1 MTAAN
6 ESNGTTIVQSR
17 MTYSRREFLL
27 TTSAAAVT
35 LALGNARPAHASA
48 LTPTP
53 RVSEGPFYPQSF
65 PADVDND
72 LTRVAG
78 KNAAAKG
85 TVLDVTGRVIDTSG
99 KPIANTRI
107 EIWQCDATG
116 TYHHVGYEAG
126 DDNFQGFGA
135 TTTDADGRYRFRTI
149 KPVAYPGRTPHIHYI
164 VKPQNGKRLTSQ
176 MFIEGEAQNE
186 RDFLYR
192 AVRDVKERERL
203 VMKVS
208 GGATLTGILDVVL

>member
-1 MTAAN
+1 M
-6 ESNGTTIVQSR
+6 I
-17 MTYSRREFLL
+17 YSRREFLL
-27 TTSAAAVT
+27 TTGATAAA
-35 LALGNARPAHASA
+35 LALGNVRSAHASA

-78 KNAAAKG
+78 KSTAAKG
-85 TVLDVTGRVIDTSG
+85 TVLDVTGRVLDTSG
-99 KPIANTRI
+99 KPMANARI

-135 TTTDADGRYRFRTI
+135 TTTDAEGRYRFRTI
-149 KPVAYPGRTPHIHYI
+149 KPAPYPGRTPHIHYI
-164 VKPQNGKRLTSQ
+164 VKPTAGKRLTSQ
-176 MFIEGEAQNE
+176 MFIEGEALNE

-192 AVRDVKERERL
+192 AVRDGKERERL

-208 GGATLTGILDVVL
+208 GTQALTGVLDIVIAS